1 MKNTILV
8 GFALVAFI
16 SAAESI
22 HKENEMQAQEQKY
35 EKLLEVQKLSYK
47 DEIVMA
53 KQERD
58 AANQERDAAK
68 EDLVIIYQELRN
80 KQFEFDMATNRIE
93 QLNKE
98 AQ

>member
-1 MKNTILV
+1 MKNTVLV
-8 GFALVAFI
+8 GFALVAMI

-22 HKENEMQAQEQKY
+22 HKENKMQAQEQKY
-35 EKLLEVQKLSYK
+35 EKLLEVQKLSYE
-47 DEIVMA
+47 DEIILA
-53 KQERD
+53 K
-58 AANQERDAAK
+58 QERDAAK
-68 EDLVIIYQELRN
+68 EDMVIIYQELRN

>member
-1 MKNTILV
+1 MKNAELV
-8 GFALVAFI
+8 GFALVAMI

-35 EKLLEVQKLSYK
+35 EKLLEVQKLSYE
-47 DEIVMA
+47 DEIILA
-53 KQERD
+53 K
-58 AANQERDAAK
+58 QERDAAK
-68 EDLVIIYQELRN
+68 EDMVIIYQELRN

>member
-1 MKNTILV
+1 MKNTVLV
-8 GFALVAFI
+8 GFALLAMI

-35 EKLLEVQKLSYK
+35 EKLLEVQKLAYQ
-47 DEIVMA
+47 DEIILA
-53 KQERD
+53 K
-58 AANQERDAAK
+58 QERDAAK
-68 EDLVIIYQELRN
+68 EDMVIIYQELRN

>member
-1 MKNTILV
+1 MKNTVLV
-8 GFALVAFI
+8 GFALVAMI

-35 EKLLEVQKLSYK
+35 EKLLEVQKLSYE
-47 DEIVMA
+47 DEIISA
-53 KQERD
+53 K
-58 AANQERDAAK
+58 QERDAAK
-68 EDLVIIYQELRN
+68 EDMVIIYQELRN

>member
-1 MKNTILV
+1 MKNTVLA
-8 GFALVAFI
+8 GFALVAMI

-35 EKLLEVQKLSYK
+35 EKLLEVQKLSYE
-47 DEIVMA
+47 DEIILA
-53 KQERD
+53 K
-58 AANQERDAAK
+58 QERDAAK
-68 EDLVIIYQELRN
+68 EDMVIIYQELRN
-80 KQFEFDMATNRIE
+80 KQFELDMATNRIE

>member
-1 MKNTILV
+1 MKNTVLV
-8 GFALVAFI
+8 GFALVAII

-35 EKLLEVQKLSYK
+35 EKLLEVQKLAYQ
-47 DEIVMA
+47 DEIILA
-53 KQERD
+53 K
-58 AANQERDAAK
+58 QERDAAK
-68 EDLVIIYQELRN
+68 EDMVIIYQELRN

-93 QLNKE
+93 QINKE

>member
-1 MKNTILV
+1 MKNAVLV
-8 GFALVAFI
+8 GFALVAMI

-22 HKENEMQAQEQKY
+22 HKENEMQAQAQKY

-47 DEIVMA
+47 DEIILA
-53 KQERD
+53 K
-58 AANQERDAAK
+58 QERDAAK
-68 EDLVIIYQELRN
+68 EDMVIIYQELRN

>member
-1 MKNTILV
+1 MKNTVLV
-8 GFALVAFI
+8 GFALVAII

-35 EKLLEVQKLSYK
+35 EKLLEVQKLSYE
-47 DEIVMA
+47 DEIILA
-53 KQERD
+53 K
-58 AANQERDAAK
+58 QERDAAK
-68 EDLVIIYQELRN
+68 EDMVIIYQELRN
-80 KQFEFDMATNRIE
+80 KQFELDMATNRIE

>member
-1 MKNTILV
+1 MKNTVLV
-8 GFALVAFI
+8 GFALVAMI

-35 EKLLEVQKLSYK
+35 EKLLEVQKLSYE
-47 DEIVMA
+47 DEIILA
-53 KQERD
+53 K
-58 AANQERDAAK
+58 QERDAAK
-68 EDLVIIYQELRN
+68 EDMVIIYQELRN
-80 KQFEFDMATNRIE
+80 KQFELDMATNRIE

>member
-1 MKNTILV
+1 MKNTVLV
-8 GFALVAFI
+8 GFAFVAMI

-35 EKLLEVQKLSYK
+35 EKLLEVQKLSYE

-58 AANQERDAAK
+58 TANQERDDAK
-68 EDLVIIYQELRN
+68 EDLVIIYQELRS

>member
-1 MKNTILV
+1 MKNTVLV
-8 GFALVAFI
+8 GFALVAMI

-35 EKLLEVQKLSYK
+35 EKLLEVQKLAYQ
-47 DEIVMA
+47 DEIILA
-53 KQERD
+53 K
-58 AANQERDAAK
+58 QERDAAK
-68 EDLVIIYQELRN
+68 EDMVIIYQELRN

>member
-1 MKNTILV
+1 MKNAVLV

-35 EKLLEVQKLSYK
+35 EKLLEVQKLSYE
-47 DEIVMA
+47 DEIILA
-53 KQERD
+53 K
-58 AANQERDAAK
+58 QERDAAK
-68 EDLVIIYQELRN
+68 EDMVIIYQELRN

>member
-1 MKNTILV
+1 MKNAVLV
-8 GFALVAFI
+8 GFALVAMI

-22 HKENEMQAQEQKY
+22 HKENEMQAQAQKY

-47 DEIVMA
+47 DEIILA
-53 KQERD
+53 K
-58 AANQERDAAK
+58 QERDAAK
-68 EDLVIIYQELRN
+68 EDMVILYQELRN

>member
-1 MKNTILV
+1 MKNTVLV
-8 GFALVAFI
+8 GFALVAMI

-47 DEIVMA
+47 DEIILA
-53 KQERD
+53 R
-58 AANQERDAAK
+58 QERDAAK
-68 EDLVIIYQELRN
+68 EDMVIIYQELRN

>member
-1 MKNTILV
+1 MKNTVLV
-8 GFALVAFI
+8 GFALVAMI

-35 EKLLEVQKLSYK
+35 EKLLEVQKLSYE
-47 DEIVMA
+47 DEIILA
-53 KQERD
+53 R
-58 AANQERDAAK
+58 QERDAAK
-68 EDLVIIYQELRN
+68 EDMVIIYQELRN

>member
-1 MKNTILV
+1 MKNAVLV
-8 GFALVAFI
+8 GFALVAMI

-35 EKLLEVQKLSYK
+35 EKLLEVQKLSYE
-47 DEIVMA
+47 DEIILA
-53 KQERD
+53 R
-58 AANQERDAAK
+58 QERDAAK
-68 EDLVIIYQELRN
+68 EDMVIIYQELRN

>member
-1 MKNTILV
+1 MKNTVLV
-8 GFALVAFI
+8 GFALVAMI

-35 EKLLEVQKLSYK
+35 EKLLEVQKLSYE
-47 DEIVMA
+47 DEIILA
-53 KQERD
+53 R
-58 AANQERDAAK
+58 QERDAAK
-68 EDLVIIYQELRN
+68 EDIVIIYQELRN

>member
-1 MKNTILV
+1 MKNTVLV
-8 GFALVAFI
+8 GFALVAMI

-35 EKLLEVQKLSYK
+35 EKLLEVQKLAYQ
-47 DEIVMA
+47 DEIILA
-53 KQERD
+53 K
-58 AANQERDAAK
+58 QERDAAK
-68 EDLVIIYQELRN
+68 EDMVIIYQELRN

-93 QLNKE
+93 QINKE